1 MKHFMNIHITKTIVR
16 RQRSLHSPFSMCTI
30 HVRWMRDCGA
40 FICVIIPELP
50 EGKTLRSMFVNWFMK
65 PIHFGAGHSIVSG
78 NFSLDNQSVLKSENY
93 GFSSACRWRSTA
105 LHSYSFSLRAIFFIL
120 FAASVALGIAE
131 TGFAEIGFAQEPTVS
146 PIPKSPVD
154 QAEKLLDEGKP
165 REALR
170 LLTQIAEKDPKAP
183 GLEGKLGKAYFQLR
197 QFSQATPHLKNALQQ
212 NAADLESTQFL
223 ALSFYSAGN
232 YREALPL
239 LEKLGPRLPKNSP
252 DSPYLLSICY
262 VMTQQWDSARKVLA
276 QMFFVPSDSAMAY
289 LALGK
294 LMVRQQ
300 MVDAAVPQIE
310 TALRLEPRLAM
321 AHFLLGEID
330 LYQSNPQ
337 GAISEFQKELAVN
350 PTVWL
355 VYWRLGD
362 AYMRLSKYDDAEVV
376 LKKAIWLNE
385 ASPGA
390 FILLGEIALKK
401 NDPTLAAGFLE
412 RALAIDPQ
420 SFDAHYA
427 LATAYKAL
435 GREAEANQ
443 HFDTAKTLRNEKH
456 DDEKHDNEQHDS
468 EKGRMLPAP

>member
-1 MKHFMNIHITKTIVR
+1 M
-16 RQRSLHSPFSMCTI
+16 
-30 HVRWMRDCGA
+30 
-40 FICVIIPELP
+40 
-50 EGKTLRSMFVNWFMK
+50 
-65 PIHFGAGHSIVSG
+65 VSG
-78 NFSLDNQSVLKSENY
+78 AVSLENESVLNSENS
-93 GFSSACRWRSTA
+93 GFFSACSRRSTSPRS
-105 LHSYSFSLRAIFFIL
+105 HFLRAAWFL
-120 FAASVALGIAE
+120 LVAASAGPGIA
-131 TGFAEIGFAQEPTVS
+131 AIGFAQEPAVS
-146 PIPKSPVD
+146 PMPKSPVD

-165 REALR
+165 REALV
-170 LLTQIAEKDPKAP
+170 LLTQVSEKDPKAP

-212 NAADLESTQFL
+212 SADDLESTQLL
-223 ALSFYSAGN
+223 ALSFYSAGS

-252 DSPYLLSICY
+252 DAPYLISTCY

-276 QMFFVPSDSAMAY
+276 QMFFVPPDSAMAY

-300 MVDAAVPQIE
+300 MVEAAVPQVE

-337 GAISEFQKELAVN
+337 SAISEFQKELAVN

-362 AYMRLSKYDDAEVV
+362 AYVRLARYDDAEPV

-401 NDPTLAAGFLE
+401 NDPALAAGFLE

-420 SFDAHYA
+420 NYDAHYA

-435 GREAEANQ
+435 GRLTEANQ
-443 HFDTAKTLRNEKH
+443 HFELSKTLRNEKH
-456 DDEKHDNEQHDS
+456 DSEHGNEKD
-468 EKGRMLPAP
+468 RLLPAP